1 MIRNNPH
8 NYSVSAKCVVLEVP
22 RRTFYYQPV
31 EKRAADGL
39 TKDICLIFNGTKQ
52 LWCAKKNELEE
63 KGWNVSRRRIGR
75 IMKEEGVAPK
85 YNVGQFKP
93 VKSQVNEEPVK
104 NELDRQFDNPK
115 ELAVVV
121 SNLTYVRVYGN
132 WHYVCLLVD
141 LFNREIFGHS
151 CDPRKTSSLVYKA
164 LASIRRPLGAIQMF
178 HTDRG
183 SEFKNK

>member
-1 MIRNNPH
+1 
-8 NYSVSAKCVVLEVP
+8 
-22 RRTFYYQPV
+22 
-31 EKRAADGL
+31 
-39 TKDICLIFNGTKQ
+39 
-52 LWCAKKNELEE
+52 
-63 KGWNVSRRRIGR
+63 
-75 IMKEEGVAPK
+75 MKEEGVAPK

-141 LFNREIFGHS
+141 LFNREIIGHS